1 MPSTTT
7 TTRYICISLDYT
19 FIRNYYDVIPISV
32 SDSSVL
38 STPTLS
44 VRSTCSSEEGP
55 SNSSGSNN
63 SLSDVTH
70 SSCSVAQA
78 ADEASV
84 VTEEESEQPFTIST
98 GIFSR
103 PKLTLKPEEFQ
114 LFLKKKWPP
123 ARFDLYLKANF
134 PSLFTVKKDFL
145 DKIPSAAKKTK
156 SNEVDVR
163 FEDISDHVP
172 FLPTTLRPL
181 LDEIMNGLRDMRRE
195 RIEKSPVKKKDN
207 CHRIGYLSFIQIV
220 WQGLGNYNLGIK
232 LN

>member
-1 MPSTTT
+1 M
-7 TTRYICISLDYT
+7 
-19 FIRNYYDVIPISV
+19 PISV

-44 VRSTCSSEEGP
+44 VRSTSSSEDG
-55 SNSSGSNN
+55 SSGSEN

-70 SSCSVAQA
+70 SSSCTVAVA
-78 ADEASV
+78 ADEAIV
-84 VTEEESEQPFTIST
+84 LIEESEQPFTITT

-156 SNEVDVR
+156 SNELDVR

-172 FLPTTLRPL
+172 FLATTLRPL

-195 RIEKSPVKKKDN
+195 RTEKSSVKKKDN

-220 WQGLGNYNLGIK
+220 WQGLGNYNLAIK

>member
-1 MPSTTT
+1 M
-7 TTRYICISLDYT
+7 
-19 FIRNYYDVIPISV
+19 PISV

-44 VRSTCSSEEGP
+44 VRSTSSSEDG
-55 SNSSGSNN
+55 SSGSEN

-70 SSCSVAQA
+70 SSSCTVAVA
-78 ADEASV
+78 ADEAIV
-84 VTEEESEQPFTIST
+84 LIEESEQPFTIST

-156 SNEVDVR
+156 SNELDVR

-195 RIEKSPVKKKDN
+195 RTEKSSVKKKDN

-220 WQGLGNYNLGIK
+220 WQGLGNYNLAIK

>member
-1 MPSTTT
+1 M
-7 TTRYICISLDYT
+7 
-19 FIRNYYDVIPISV
+19 PISV

-44 VRSTCSSEEGP
+44 IRSTSSSEEG
-55 SNSSGSNN
+55 SFNSSGSNN

-70 SSCSVAQA
+70 SSSCTVAEA
-78 ADEASV
+78 ADKALV

-134 PSLFTVKKDFL
+134 PSLFTVKKEFL

-195 RIEKSPVKKKDN
+195 RTEKSSVKKKDN

-232 LN
+232 LNLLY